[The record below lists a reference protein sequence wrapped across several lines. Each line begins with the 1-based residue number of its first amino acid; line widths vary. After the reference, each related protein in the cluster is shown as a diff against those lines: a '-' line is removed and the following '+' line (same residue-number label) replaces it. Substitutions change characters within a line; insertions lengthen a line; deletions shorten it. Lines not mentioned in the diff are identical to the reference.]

1 MAEKT
6 RELAEE
12 DLELNADDVESE
24 NDLDM
29 VLEERRI
36 THYQIGQERDPGDW
50 MADSIKDAAEM
61 NIPDENL
68 AGEEAIGAAANAAI
82 AQSGLDLLR
91 NEHTR
96 LTDMFAQYQA
106 TGGADAQL
114 ISEVLLTE
122 LAIHNQLEQDIFY
135 PAVRVVAGEDGA
147 EFLAQSHIDH
157 DVVERLVSDLRA
169 LDPAGPE
176 HEEKMHSL
184 IAGMSA
190 HIEQEETML
199 FPLAEE
205 RLGDELVK
213 LGRDMQD
220 LRNQIT
226 LGRDSVTEDL
236 S

>member
-1 MAEKT
+1 
-6 RELAEE
+6 
-12 DLELNADDVESE
+12 
-24 NDLDM
+24 
-29 VLEERRI
+29 
-36 THYQIGQERDPGDW
+36 

-135 PAVRVVAGEDGA
+135 PVVRVVAGEDGA

>member
-68 AGEEAIGAAANAAI
+68 AGEEAIGAAADAAI

-96 LTDMFAQYQA
+96 LTDMFAQYQS

>member
-36 THYQIGQERDPGDW
+36 THYQTGQERDPGDW

>member
-68 AGEEAIGAAANAAI
+68 AGEEAIGAATDAAI

-96 LTDMFAQYQA
+96 LTDMFAQYQS

-157 DVVERLVSDLRA
+157 DVVERLVSDL
-169 LDPAGPE
+169 
-176 HEEKMHSL
+176 
-184 IAGMSA
+184 
-190 HIEQEETML
+190 
-199 FPLAEE
+199 
-205 RLGDELVK
+205 
-213 LGRDMQD
+213 
-220 LRNQIT
+220 LR
-226 LGRDSVTEDL
+226 
-236 S
+236 

>member
-12 DLELNADDVESE
+12 DLELNADDAESE

-68 AGEEAIGAAANAAI
+68 AGEEAIGAATDAAI

-96 LTDMFAQYQA
+96 LTDMFAQYQS